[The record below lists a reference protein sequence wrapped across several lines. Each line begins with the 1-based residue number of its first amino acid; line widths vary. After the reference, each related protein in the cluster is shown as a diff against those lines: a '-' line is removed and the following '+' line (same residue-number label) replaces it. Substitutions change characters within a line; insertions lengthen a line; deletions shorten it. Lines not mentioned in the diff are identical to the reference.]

1 MIYCQSNAYK
11 SWALAIFVRTF
22 VEHEL
27 KKKPKEILNSYKT
40 IHLNELHWYFAFI
53 LKCIREIDSTWN
65 ALFDALPTQNE
76 LSF

>member
-1 MIYCQSNAYK
+1 MLIN
-11 SWALAIFVRTF
+11 
-22 VEHEL
+22 HELLQFLSERLLSMNL

-53 LKCIREIDSTWN
+53 LKCIREIDLTWN

-76 LSF
+76 LTTYF